1 MPYSGTLYICFS
13 SSTGLSPYVVCHS
26 RQLRIEKLRLKTGPA
41 TPHLHTISR
50 WIQFAVCC
58 VRSLLLASSLL
69 ISCPSGTET
78 FHFPE
83 FEVLA
88 DHSEELESNS
98 GISGSMVAC
107 ASPEHI
113 AACRALHLLVS
124 QVIQL
129 MGQRPTYKNLC

>member
-41 TPHLHTISR
+41 TPHLHLPR

-58 VRSLLLASSLL
+58 VRSLLLAASLL
-69 ISCPSGTET
+69 ILIFET